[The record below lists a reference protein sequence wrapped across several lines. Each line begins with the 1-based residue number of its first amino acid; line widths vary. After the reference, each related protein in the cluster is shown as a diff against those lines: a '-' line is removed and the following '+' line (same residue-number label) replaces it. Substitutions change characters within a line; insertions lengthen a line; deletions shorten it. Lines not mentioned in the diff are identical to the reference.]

1 MIVHSDYTD
10 CVRESRLDAA
20 ISRGYDPHEP
30 DDVVAPRPLDG
41 AWLDAFEASVA
52 EAKALRAQAVAR

>member
-1 MIVHSDYTD
+1 MIVHSDYAD

-20 ISRGYDPHEP
+20 ISRGFDPHEP
-30 DDVVAPRPLDG
+30 DDLAPRPLDG

-52 EAKALRAQAVAR
+52 EAKALRAQAVTR